1 MKRTEVTL
9 FDSEEIKQKERQ
21 LKIAKH
27 KIFSARRPATKEK
40 WRKEVVRL
48 RQEIADLLLDKDCIG
63 NEQATQ
69 LAQWDMF
76 DQNSSAPFF
85 DPEWMFGVK
94 EGFDILIANPPY
106 ISTKGVSITDKKLF
120 EAEFGFSDD
129 TYNLFFFKGFSLLC
143 KGGCITYITPKTF
156 WTTQTKR
163 NLRDLLLTNT
173 LNYVFDTANPFEAVM
188 VDTCITSA
196 IKSKPVADN
205 VVRFMDG
212 RKDLSLPEHLTV
224 PQSVYLNIQN
234 SVIFK
239 PSVLNMRIYEL
250 YGEKVKA
257 LYDNGGTRLRLHVTL
272 KRINANLKNIG
283 RV

>member
-1 MKRTEVTL
+1 MQFKFSKLRFFISLVIDQKRNDNPADNFGIRPLPNLEAKFVAANSLLGLKRTEVTL

-76 DQNSSAPFF
+76 DQNSFAPFF

-94 EGFDILIANPPY
+94 EGFDIIIANPPY
-106 ISTKGVSITDKKLF
+106 ISTKGVSIADKKLF

-129 TYNLFFFKGFSLLC
+129 TYNLFFSKVFLYFVKVGVLHTLHPRHFGLL
-143 KGGCITYITPKTF
+143 K
-156 WTTQTKR
+156 
-163 NLRDLLLTNT
+163 L
-173 LNYVFDTANPFEAVM
+173 
-188 VDTCITSA
+188 SA
-196 IKSKPVADN
+196 
-205 VVRFMDG
+205 
-212 RKDLSLPEHLTV
+212 T
-224 PQSVYLNIQN
+224 
-234 SVIFK
+234 
-239 PSVLNMRIYEL
+239 
-250 YGEKVKA
+250 
-257 LYDNGGTRLRLHVTL
+257 
-272 KRINANLKNIG
+272 
-283 RV
+283 